1 MRGQRPSPRLPSLK
15 FSNCETVVAE
25 NYEGVFFPA
34 PFFLWGTSHGLSAS
48 DWRPMHL
55 TDEQA
60 AAGRAWHCWLH
71 SLKPIPRPGSF
82 PQERIRDVVRIFR
95 LSAGRAAVARRRHV
109 GAAAHVPLHCTGAV
123 SPRRLC
129 RGPTYSAASL
139 GSHEEPRAFDPKI
152 PDHADASRRLLA
164 ARHRSLSTSRRLT
177 PGWPSVCL
185 LRSQPPRTP
194 RPRWLHTFVRI
205 AMSRCMRCPA
215 FLPTRPQSPST
226 LAPGRPNGSA

>member
-1 MRGQRPSPRLPSLK
+1 
-15 FSNCETVVAE
+15 
-25 NYEGVFFPA
+25 
-34 PFFLWGTSHGLSAS
+34 
-48 DWRPMHL
+48 MHL

-109 GAAAHVPLHCTGAV
+109 GTAAHVPLHCTGAV

-152 PDHADASRRLLA
+152 PDLAGGSRRLPA
-164 ARHRSLSTSRRLT
+164 ARQVSAGTWRWLASSYT
-177 PGWPSVCL
+177 SVCAL
-185 LRSQPPRTP
+185 FSQLERSRTP
-194 RPRWLHTFVRI
+194 RPLWLRAFVGTEV
-205 AMSRCMRCPA
+205 SRCNALPRVSLYLSAVVLGTGALRIVVLFPA
-215 FLPTRPQSPST
+215 C
-226 LAPGRPNGSA
+226 A